1 MITSK
6 IFPINAVRGV
16 IFALVCTMW
25 SINAEAVESVGKAQ
39 FVIGEVFAVSDGDR
53 RQLDKSDPIFESDTI
68 ETGPKA
74 SAQLLMMD
82 DARIAVRPNS
92 AFIIAEYRLDG
103 DNSASVL
110 SVIKGGFRTLSGK
123 IGEQAKDN
131 YRVNT
136 PTGTIGL
143 RGTDHAVF
151 YIPEG
156 QEASYGGG
164 KSGTYNKVYKGATFL
179 QSEGK
184 AIEITPDSQA
194 GFAAQGEAPQYVAD
208 IPETTEGPVVVAPTE
223 ESESDSSE
231 SETAAAETET
241 ADSGNEESGG
251 EEVIEISDAPA
262 AVVADD
268 ESVNDEASPSAV
280 VPSVEETAKE
290 IPVAEIVETETVT
303 DALQKEEEE
312 VLQEAAIIEQE
323 IVDNQPPPPPP
334 PSDER
339 EIVDNQPPPPPPPS
353 DNLGDFANAGILGNL
368 PSELTDDSILELP
381 GDLDLPTDFGNLAAD
396 AYDNGP
402 LGTDFLSQNVQ
413 GRYNRVI
420 FAGSS
425 SCEDCLQGNLFYA
438 LSVGDRTML
447 TQYRV
452 RAEFLN
458 PNTLENGGRPNEIW
472 DFGKGDG
479 NVPLTHRE
487 TFFPVSGFLED
498 HSETITSNGGLTV
511 TENSIG
517 FRPIGGHAS
526 FGLNRENVFSRFDV
540 EETRPRGDEA
550 RRLIGNLEVPLANE

>member
-39 FVIGEVFAVSDGDR
+39 FVIGDVFAVSDGDR

-82 DARIAVRPNS
+82 SARIAVRPNS

-184 AIEITPDSQA
+184 AIEITPNSQA

-262 AVVADD
+262 VVADD

-280 VPSVEETAKE
+280 VPSAEETANE

-312 VLQEAAIIEQE
+312 VLQEAAAI
-323 IVDNQPPPPPP
+323 QPL
-334 PSDER
+334 
-339 EIVDNQPPPPPPPS
+339 N
-353 DNLGDFANAGILGNL
+353 NLGDLAETEILGNL

-381 GDLDLPTDFGNLAAD
+381 GDLILPTDFGNLAAD

-402 LGTDFLSQNVQ
+402 GTDFLIGNVQ

-458 PNTLENGGRPNEIW
+458 PNTPPNAGNPNEIW
-472 DFGKGDG
+472 DFAKGDG

-498 HSETITSNGGLTV
+498 HLETSGIFNGFPVRTN
-511 TENSIG
+511 TIN

>member
-39 FVIGEVFAVSDGDR
+39 FVLGEVFAVSDGDR

-268 ESVNDEASPSAV
+268 EASPPAV
-280 VPSVEETAKE
+280 VPSVEETANE

-334 PSDER
+334 P
-339 EIVDNQPPPPPPPS
+339 PS

-381 GDLDLPTDFGNLAAD
+381 GDLILPTDFGNLATD

-402 LGTDFLSQNVQ
+402 GTDFLIGNVQ

-458 PNTLENGGRPNEIW
+458 PNTPPNAGNPNEIW
-472 DFGKGDG
+472 DFAKGDG

-498 HSETITSNGGLTV
+498 HAETITNMGGLPV
-511 TENSIG
+511 TQNAIL
-517 FRPIGGHAS
+517 FRAIDGHAS
-526 FGLNRENVFSRFDV
+526 FGLNRERVFSRFDV
-540 EETRPRGDEA
+540 EETRPSLGDDEA

>member
-1 MITSK
+1 M
-6 IFPINAVRGV
+6 
-16 IFALVCTMW
+16 
-25 SINAEAVESVGKAQ
+25 
-39 FVIGEVFAVSDGDR
+39 
-53 RQLDKSDPIFESDTI
+53 
-68 ETGPKA
+68 
-74 SAQLLMMD
+74 
-82 DARIAVRPNS
+82 
-92 AFIIAEYRLDG
+92 
-103 DNSASVL
+103 
-110 SVIKGGFRTLSGK
+110 
-123 IGEQAKDN
+123 
-131 YRVNT
+131 
-136 PTGTIGL
+136 
-143 RGTDHAVF
+143 
-151 YIPEG
+151 
-156 QEASYGGG
+156 
-164 KSGTYNKVYKGATFL
+164 
-179 QSEGK
+179 
-184 AIEITPDSQA
+184 IEITPKSQA

-280 VPSVEETAKE
+280 VPSAEETANE

-312 VLQEAAIIEQE
+312 VLQEAAAI
-323 IVDNQPPPPPP
+323 QPL
-334 PSDER
+334 
-339 EIVDNQPPPPPPPS
+339 N
-353 DNLGDFANAGILGNL
+353 NLGDLAETEILGNL

-381 GDLDLPTDFGNLAAD
+381 GDLILPTDFGNLAAD

-402 LGTDFLSQNVQ
+402 GTDFLIGNVQ

-458 PNTLENGGRPNEIW
+458 PNTPPNAGNPNEIW
-472 DFGKGDG
+472 DFAKGDG

-498 HSETITSNGGLTV
+498 HAETIRDVGCCLT
-511 TENSIG
+511 TQNSIL
-517 FRPIGGHAS
+517 FRAIDGHAS
-526 FGLNRENVFSRFDV
+526 FGLNRERVFSRFDV
-540 EETRPRGDEA
+540 EETRPQDDEA
-550 RRLIGNLEVPLANE
+550 RRLIGNLEVPHGLANE

>member
-6 IFPINAVRGV
+6 IFPITAVRGV
-16 IFALVCTMW
+16 IIALVCTMW

-151 YIPEG
+151 HIPEG

-184 AIEITPDSQA
+184 VIEITPKSQA

-262 AVVADD
+262 VVADD

-280 VPSVEETAKE
+280 VPSAEETANE

-312 VLQEAAIIEQE
+312 VLQEAAAI
-323 IVDNQPPPPPP
+323 QPL
-334 PSDER
+334 
-339 EIVDNQPPPPPPPS
+339 N
-353 DNLGDFANAGILGNL
+353 NLGDLAETEILGNL

-381 GDLDLPTDFGNLAAD
+381 GDLILPTDFGNLAAD

-402 LGTDFLSQNVQ
+402 GTDFLIGNVQ

-458 PNTLENGGRPNEIW
+458 PNNDPPLPGDVGNEIW
-472 DFGKGDG
+472 DFRKGDG

-487 TFFPVSGFLED
+487 TFFPVLGFVGD
-498 HSETITSNGGLTV
+498 CCTKTSEILDGGFPSTSN
-511 TENSIG
+511 SIN

-540 EETRPRGDEA
+540 EELRPRDDEA
-550 RRLIGNLEVPLANE
+550 RRLIGNLEVPHGLANE